1 MRHDSALSVQPSP
14 NPVALTAGRW
24 HPASV
29 YRAVEDGIEL
39 VADDGQARVRL
50 LSPERPFADE
60 FVDFRVELQDLGLHA
75 VTAVRTIAGDGLASW
90 SKTLADSYAGWEGE
104 RSWESL
110 ERDARIHARHDGR
123 GHVTLRFVIR
133 GPREY
138 DEAAWE
144 ASVSVNLDA
153 GEDMRGLARNLEG
166 FVR

>member
-1 MRHDSALSVQPSP
+1 VSP
-14 NPVALTAGRW
+14 IEPNVVAPKASKC

-29 YRAVEDGIEL
+29 YRALDDGIEL
-39 VADDGQARVRL
+39 VADDGQACVRL
-50 LSPERPFADE
+50 LAPQRPFADE
-60 FVDFRVELQDLGLHA
+60 FVDFRVELEDRGLNA
-75 VTAVRTIAGDGLASW
+75 TTGVRTIEGDGLAAW
-90 SKTLADSYAGWEGE
+90 AKALADSYAGWDGA

-110 ERDARIHARHDGR
+110 ERDARIHARHDGQ

-133 GPREY
+133 GPRAY

-153 GEDMRGLARNLEG
+153 GEDMRGLAREIEA